1 MNVPLRVLIV
11 DDSEE
16 DTLLMVRELRRN
28 GYDPAFERVDTAE
41 AMNTAL
47 NSQEW
52 DIIVADYMMPR
63 FSGLAALKLV
73 KDRGIGLPF
82 IMVSGKIGEDIA
94 VEAMKLGCSDYVMK
108 DKLFR
113 LEIAV
118 ERALREAEIHRARKE
133 AEDALAVEKERL
145 ITILHSKENLDKV
158 LNSMGDGVITTE
170 AGGRI
175 ILMNKMAEV
184 ITEWTQDEAQGHPI
198 EEVCNIVDG
207 KACEPGSNPLEK
219 VLKKIDR
226 PIELASSAILIS
238 KGKKKKNIA
247 ANITPLRDKQ
257 DTIIGIVAVIRDI
270 TEKERVEEE
279 LRKIQK
285 IESLGILAGGIAHDF
300 NNILVSII
308 GGLSLLKLYTKSE
321 DKSFEMLTMVEKSA
335 FLAGSLA
342 RQLLTFSKGGDPV
355 KKVCSIEKPVKDA
368 VNFSL
373 RGSKAKCTFSIA
385 DELWLVE
392 IDEGQISQVLN
403 NLIINADQ
411 AMPKGGVIQVSAEN
425 VSIGQRDSLPLK
437 EGRYVKVCVKDEGTG
452 ILREHLSRIFDP
464 YFTTKSM
471 GSGLGLAISYSII
484 KRHGGY
490 ITVESEVG
498 VGTTFSLYLPASQ
511 KDVKKETLKRKIYF
525 NTGKVL
531 LLEDEDTVRTVAG
544 QMLTY
549 LGYEVEFA
557 EEGIKAIEL
566 YKKAKDSKR
575 PFDVVIMDITI
586 PGGVGGEEAVW
597 KLREIDPE
605 VKAIVSS
612 GYSNSPVM
620 TEYEWFGFNEV
631 IAKPYEIHDLG
642 EKIYRVMKGRIRRF
656 QRAAKGL
663 SEKS

>member
-1 MNVPLRVLIV
+1 MNIPLRVLIV

-28 GYDPAFERVDTAE
+28 GYDLAFERVDTAE
-41 AMNTAL
+41 AMNTAFD
-47 NSQEW
+47 SREW
-52 DIIVADYMMPR
+52 DIIIADYMMPR
-63 FSGLAALKLV
+63 FSGVAALELV

-94 VEAMKLGCSDYVMK
+94 VEAMRLGCSDYVMK

-113 LEIAV
+113 LGVAV
-118 ERALREAEIHRARKE
+118 ERAFREAKIQRARKE

-145 ITILHSKENLDKV
+145 ITILHSKENLDKI
-158 LNSMGDGVITTE
+158 LNSMGDGVITTD
-170 AGGRI
+170 AAGRI

-198 EEVCNIVDG
+198 EEVCNVVDE
-207 KACEPGSNPLEK
+207 KTWESGSNPLEK

-226 PIELASSAILIS
+226 PIELASSVILIS
-238 KGKKKKNIA
+238 KGKKEKDIA

-257 DTIIGIVAVIRDI
+257 DTVVGVVAVFRDI
-270 TEKERVEEE
+270 TEKKRIEEE

-285 IESLGILAGGIAHDF
+285 LESLGILAGGIAHDF

-308 GGLSLLKLYTKSE
+308 GGLSLLKLYTKPE

-335 FLAGSLA
+335 FQAGDLA
-342 RQLLTFSKGGDPV
+342 RQLLTFSKGGNPV
-355 KKVCSIEKPVKDA
+355 KKVCSIEKVLKEA

-411 AMPKGGVIQVSAEN
+411 AMPKGGVIQVSAGN
-425 VSIGQRDSLPLK
+425 VSIGQNDGLPLK
-437 EGRYVKVCVKDEGTG
+437 EGRYVKVCVMDEGTG
-452 ILREHLSRIFDP
+452 IPREYLSKIFDP

-471 GSGLGLAISYSII
+471 GSGLGLAISFSII

-490 ITVESEVG
+490 ITVESEIG
-498 VGTTFSLYLPASQ
+498 TGTTLSFYLPASQ
-511 KDVKKETLKRKIYF
+511 KDVKKEILKRKIYF
-525 NTGKVL
+525 NTGKIL
-531 LLEDEDTVRTVAG
+531 ILEDEDTVRKVAG

-557 EEGIKAIEL
+557 KEGIKAIEL

-586 PGGVGGEEAVW
+586 PGGMGGEEAVW

-631 IAKPYEIHDLG
+631 IAKPYEINDLS
-642 EKIYRVMKGRIRRF
+642 ETIYRVIKGHIRRF
-656 QRAAKGL
+656 QRAARGL